1 MGIKIIALIALRQQ
15 RSGILFFLLSDRM
28 TPGWEGRMR
37 CFAAL
42 LRHASERRGGW
53 AGAGFASQGG
63 MERVGGPKLYSQ
75 VGLGMRAHLQKK

>member
-42 LRHASERRGGW
+42 LRHASERRGGGQGRDLHHK
-53 AGAGFASQGG
+53 GAWS
-63 MERVGGPKLYSQ
+63 E
-75 VGLGMRAHLQKK
+75 